1 MLCVQQEWRYF
12 TLRLKLWENYEFKKK
27 VKWKICE
34 IIRFQLLN
42 NPPEHITGINQ
53 INITQKEIK
62 KHLIQ
67 AINKNIWKKN
77 NNKINEAGDVFL
89 KSTQVCTF
97 LLEEHRNALVSN

>member
-1 MLCVQQEWRYF
+1 M
-12 TLRLKLWENYEFKKK
+12 TKLWIQKKKK

-34 IIRFQLLN
+34 IIKFQLLN

-53 INITQKEIK
+53 INITLKEIK

-67 AINKNIWKKN
+67 AINKNIWKKKKK

-89 KSTQVCTF
+89 KTTQVCTF